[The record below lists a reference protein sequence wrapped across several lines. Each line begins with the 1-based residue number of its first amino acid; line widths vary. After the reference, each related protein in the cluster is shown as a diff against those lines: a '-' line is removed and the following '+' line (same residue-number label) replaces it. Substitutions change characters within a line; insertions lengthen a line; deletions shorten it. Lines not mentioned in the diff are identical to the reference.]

1 MSNPGS
7 VAANVSVYKSIPR
20 APLVD
25 KGKRKCNRK
34 KVGPPPKEDWMI
46 KEAGSD
52 LKRKREENELLVFFD
67 HCPKK
72 KVSHE
77 FFDSHSVLQSVET
90 VNQSHR
96 ESWKDPNLE
105 FLMETRLNTKEMER
119 VKQSIGLSQGLI
131 VDARG
136 RGGGL
141 ALLW

>member
-1 MSNPGS
+1 MGEMRCQGQKHSFLSQVNHKDESEVVVGS

-96 ESWKDPNLE
+96 ESW
-105 FLMETRLNTKEMER
+105 
-119 VKQSIGLSQGLI
+119 
-131 VDARG
+131 
-136 RGGGL
+136 
-141 ALLW
+141 